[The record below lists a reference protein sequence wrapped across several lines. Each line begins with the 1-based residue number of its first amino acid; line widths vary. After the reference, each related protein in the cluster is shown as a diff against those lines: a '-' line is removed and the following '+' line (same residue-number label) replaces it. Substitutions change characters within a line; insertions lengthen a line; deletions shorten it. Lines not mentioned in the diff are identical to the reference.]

1 MAPSSAEFGARD
13 GADASPARAELAPL
27 IELAT
32 GASARGRFGGG
43 AVSGT
48 VKPVTEAAD
57 EAADEAATSAAATA
71 AAARWSNFV
80 ESRERGRAVADAF
93 CAAV

>member
-43 AVSGT
+43 ASMGT

-57 EAADEAATSAAATA
+57 EAADEAATS